1 MTQDRLKEFLRAH
14 DPIGTLTEAREQRLR
29 ATILD
34 QAMAMAPVTRQQT
47 APVTFPL
54 PLGRTAWPLS
64 ALFLLILG
72 FFVGQTVPGATSAH
86 EASYLN
92 TSVWNA
98 YMQSAQDNVQKGD
111 E

>member
-1 MTQDRLKEFLRAH
+1 MTQDRLKEFLQAY
-14 DPIGTLTEAREQRLR
+14 DPAGTLTEAREQRLR
-29 ATILD
+29 ATILA
-34 QAMAMAPVTRQQT
+34 QAVAMASVARQT
-47 APVTFPL
+47 PPAAFPL
-54 PLGRTAWPLS
+54 PLAHTAWPLS

-86 EASYLN
+86 EAAYLN

-98 YMQSAQDNVQKGD
+98 YMQSAQGSAQEGD